1 MNAAHDSSPVR
12 RAAAIRFAA
21 MLAAIAAV
29 LGAAPRAHALEI
41 KRMTLS
47 DGAVLLV
54 SEEHQLPMVT
64 VSIAFNA
71 GARRDPQ
78 GKAGLAVLTAASM
91 TQGTKSIP
99 AAEFNQ
105 KIDFMG
111 SSAGVSAGR
120 DYAVA
125 SMTSLKKYEKQT
137 LDLLAGILT
146 SPGLR
151 DADIERKRAEQVADI
166 KADEEQPGYVAD
178 VSFIGGLFGAGT
190 PYGHPENGT
199 PESVAKLSAADVR
212 GFYQAHY
219 KPGGAVIAVV
229 GDVKADE
236 VKALLEQELAG
247 LSGAVPAQPAP
258 PAPAVPAGVETRLI
272 DRNVRQANIIMGFGG
287 IARSNPDFYKIQVM
301 NYVLGGGGF
310 ASRLMK
316 VVRSKHGLAYS
327 IGSMFDARK
336 FPGPFAV
343 VLQTKNSSSNEAIR
357 LVLEQLRE
365 IQKTPVSDAE
375 ISSARKY
382 LIGSFPLKIDRQ
394 SAIAGF
400 LLQIQLNDLGLDY
413 ADKYP
418 KLISAVSKQDVLEV
432 AKKYLHPD
440 SILLVA
446 VADQKEAAINTKM
459 LAQVAAGKTAAQ

>member
-1 MNAAHDSSPVR
+1 MNAARELFRVR

-21 MLAAIAAV
+21 ALAALAV
-29 LGAAPRAHALEI
+29 LAGAAPRAHAIEI

-64 VSIAFNA
+64 VSIAFDA
-71 GARRDPQ
+71 GARRDPE
-78 GKAGLAVLTAASM
+78 GKSGLAVLTASCM
-91 TQGTKSIP
+91 NQGTKSIP

-105 KIDFMG
+105 KVDFMG
-111 SSAGVSAGR
+111 SSVGVSAGR

-125 SMTSLKKYEKQT
+125 SMKSLKKYEQQT

-146 SPGLR
+146 NPGLR

-178 VSFIGGLFGAGT
+178 VSFIGSLFGANS

-199 PESVAKLSAADVR
+199 PETVAKLTPAEVR
-212 GFYQAHY
+212 EFYQAHY

-229 GDVKADE
+229 GDVTAPE
-236 VKALLEQELAG
+236 VKALLEHELTG
-247 LSGAVPAQPAP
+247 LSGSVPPQTAPAP
-258 PAPAVPAGVETRLI
+258 PAVPHGVETKLI

-287 IARSNPDFYKIQVM
+287 ITRSNPDFYKIQVM
-301 NYVLGGGGF
+301 NYILGGGGF

-327 IGSMFDARK
+327 IGSLFDARK
-336 FPGPFAV
+336 FQGPFAV
-343 VLQTKNSSSNEAIR
+343 VLQTKNSSSNEAIK

-365 IQKTPVSDAE
+365 IRQSPVSDAE
-375 ISSARKY
+375 IGSAKKY
-382 LIGSFPLKIDRQ
+382 LIGSFPLKLDRQ
-394 SAIAGF
+394 SSIAGF

-418 KLISAVSKQDVLEV
+418 KLIGAVNKQDVLEV

-446 VADQKEAAINTKM
+446 VADQKQAAINTKM